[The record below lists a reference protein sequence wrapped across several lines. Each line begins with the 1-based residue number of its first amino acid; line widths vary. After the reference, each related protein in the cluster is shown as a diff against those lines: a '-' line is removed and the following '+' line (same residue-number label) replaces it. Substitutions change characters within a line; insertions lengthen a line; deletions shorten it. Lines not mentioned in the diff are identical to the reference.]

1 MESFSNVASGKKDLT
16 LEDFPALGKS
26 SESLFVKDFEFKA
39 VGGGGGPR
47 SGFVP
52 SKSKEQDKFGLLG
65 LIDLVRMT
73 NEDLST
79 LSLGTDLSALGL
91 NLNGSEHIYQSFM
104 SPFSDQPM
112 TGAEPEF
119 TLSLVYSLPQVTPK
133 MASYSDETLF
143 YIFYAFPRDAM
154 QEAAAQELYGRSWRY
169 HKELK
174 LWLSKDAAMVCF
186 NNFYLKETT
195 IKGPG
200 CERGVY
206 VFFDPST
213 WTRIKKEWI
222 LYYDQIEERGEALEE
237 NEWTLDSLTLNS

>member
-1 MESFSNVASGKKDLT
+1 MESFSVAASSAKKDLT

-26 SESLFVKDFEFKA
+26 SESLFVKDFEFNTKA
-39 VGGGGGPR
+39 VGGGGGPTM
-47 SGFVP
+47 GFV
-52 SKSKEQDKFGLLG
+52 SSKEQDKFGLFG

-112 TGAEPEF
+112 AGAEPEF
-119 TLSLVYSLPQVTPK
+119 TLSPVYSLSQVTPK

-174 LWLSKDAAMVCF
+174 LWLSKDPTMVF
-186 NNFYLKETT
+186 IISIKNRKLQSKVLDVKEEYMYFL
-195 IKGPG
+195 IHLLGQG
-200 CERGVY
+200 SRRNGFCIMIR
-206 VFFDPST
+206 
-213 WTRIKKEWI
+213 
-222 LYYDQIEERGEALEE
+222 
-237 NEWTLDSLTLNS
+237 

>member
-1 MESFSNVASGKKDLT
+1 MESFSNVASSAKKDLT

-26 SESLFVKDFEFKA
+26 SESLFVKDFEFNTKA

-47 SGFVP
+47 MGFVP

-104 SPFSDQPM
+104 SPFSDQPSV
-112 TGAEPEF
+112 EPEF
-119 TLSLVYSLPQVTPK
+119 SLSPVYSLSQVTPK

-174 LWLSKDAAMVCF
+174 LWLSKDPAMV
-186 NNFYLKETT
+186 
-195 IKGPG
+195 
-200 CERGVY
+200 
-206 VFFDPST
+206 S
-213 WTRIKKEWI
+213 
-222 LYYDQIEERGEALEE
+222 
-237 NEWTLDSLTLNS
+237 DSD

>member
-1 MESFSNVASGKKDLT
+1 MESFSNAASSAKKDLS

-26 SESLFVKDFEFKA
+26 SESLFVKDFEFNTKA

-47 SGFVP
+47 MGFVP

-112 TGAEPEF
+112 AGAEPEF
-119 TLSLVYSLPQVTPK
+119 TLSPVYSLSQVTPK

-174 LWLSKDAAMVCF
+174 LWLSKDPAMVCDDVC
-186 NNFYLKETT
+186 NNRKRQSKVPGVNGEYMYFL
-195 IKGPG
+195 IHPLGPG
-200 CERGVY
+200 LRRNGFCIMIR
-206 VFFDPST
+206 
-213 WTRIKKEWI
+213 
-222 LYYDQIEERGEALEE
+222 
-237 NEWTLDSLTLNS
+237 

>member
-1 MESFSNVASGKKDLT
+1 MESFSNVASAAKKDLT

-26 SESLFVKDFEFKA
+26 SESLFVKDFEFSKA
-39 VGGGGGPR
+39 VGGGGGP
-47 SGFVP
+47 SMGFVP
-52 SKSKEQDKFGLLG
+52 SKTKEQDKFGLLG

-119 TLSLVYSLPQVTPK
+119 SLSPVYCLSQVIPK
-133 MASYSDETLF
+133 MSSYSDETLF

-174 LWLSKDAAMVCF
+174 LWLSKDPSIV
-186 NNFYLKETT
+186 FYFRKF
-195 IKGPG
+195 I
-200 CERGVY
+200 V
-206 VFFDPST
+206 
-213 WTRIKKEWI
+213 
-222 LYYDQIEERGEALEE
+222 
-237 NEWTLDSLTLNS
+237 